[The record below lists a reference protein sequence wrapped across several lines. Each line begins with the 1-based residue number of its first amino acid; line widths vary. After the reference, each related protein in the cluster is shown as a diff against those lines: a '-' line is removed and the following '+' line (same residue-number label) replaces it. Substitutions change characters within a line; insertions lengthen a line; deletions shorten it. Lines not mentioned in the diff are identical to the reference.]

1 MSYQESFESP
11 MVCIDRYC
19 PKVFDPHR
27 NAVMCRCYQAQT
39 TSPISRMASSLPGV
53 SPQGSPPSYLGSMPY
68 GENQTVPQSSL
79 HYPSYPGYAPSYDA
93 YGMMQTIYPQMSP
106 SISSADLS
114 MYSGHQGIPY
124 AQTAQM
130 DQLLRSQVNDFW
142 NFQQLSNQVNGNDI
156 PATKQSSRV
165 LKTWLR
171 EHRKNPYPTKTEK
184 VMLAFSTRMTMTQIS
199 NWFANARRR
208 MKQQKDKGD
217 TSDGAI
223 SDISDDDDKSSF
235 SKSPTSTDSLQS
247 RTGTPCLPPPQLNF
261 PSYIQE
267 RGELMKIHQPLIKSE
282 SVITTDSKG
291 DNSITKPGTVTQD
304 KCVEQPKKSK
314 IWSMS
319 SILS

>member
-1 MSYQESFESP
+1 MSYQESFDSP
-11 MVCIDRYC
+11 MVCLDRYC
-19 PKVFDPHR
+19 PKVFDPHQ

-39 TSPISRMASSLPGV
+39 TSPTSRMAASLPVV
-53 SPQGSPPSYLGSMPY
+53 SSQGSPPSYLGSMHY
-68 GENQTVPQSSL
+68 GENQTVPQSSM

-93 YGMMQTIYPQMSP
+93 YGMMQSIYPQMSP
-106 SISSADLS
+106 SIATTDLS

-124 AQTAQM
+124 AQTAHM
-130 DQLLRSQVNDFW
+130 DQLLRTQVNDFW

-156 PATKQSSRV
+156 PATKQSSRL

-208 MKQQKDKGD
+208 MKQQKDKGN

-223 SDISDDDDKSSF
+223 SDISDDDDKDSL
-235 SKSPTSTDSLQS
+235 SKSSTPDDNLQS
-247 RTGTPCLPPPQLNF
+247 RTGTTCLPSPQLNLS
-261 PSYIQE
+261 SYLQE
-267 RGELMKIHQPLIKSE
+267 RDELMKIHQPLIKSE
-282 SVITTDSKG
+282 SVIAT
-291 DNSITKPGTVTQD
+291 DNSKTKPDTVTQD
-304 KCVEQPKKSK
+304 KCTEPSKKST
-314 IWSMS
+314 IWSVS